1 MWIIKEEVGILIILK
16 IINGDKCLKPH
27 ASTEN
32 IKRDGRYNCVSYV
45 NESTRGEY
53 PNCLWK

>member
-53 PNCLWK
+53 PNCL